1 MLRISVDFLESS
13 ARYRALNIR
22 RRRQP
27 RRVFH
32 SFLMNAKNIRN
43 IAIIAHVDHGKTT
56 LVDCLLQQSGTYREN
71 QQVQERAMD
80 SMDLE
85 REKGI
90 TIKAKN
96 LAVKWINPKD
106 GEEYTINIVD
116 TPGHADFGAEVERV
130 MKMVDG
136 VLLLTDAVGG
146 PQAQTRWVLR
156 KALDQGL
163 KTICVVNKVD
173 RDTSRPEWVHDK
185 VLELFLDLDADE
197 DQFNAP
203 FLYASAKMG
212 FADRE
217 VDGPRENMLDLFET
231 IVDRIPAPVIEEG
244 EFRML
249 ASNIDWDDYVGRM
262 AIGRVLS
269 GEIKVG
275 QTIFALRKDGKKDR
289 VKVTKMKSFS
299 GAGDTDDVTEA
310 VAGDIVG
317 LAGFDD
323 VDIGD
328 TLAATADAEA
338 LPFVE
343 IDPATVQMEF
353 SVNSGPLAGKDGKK
367 VTSRQIRERLIRETQ
382 SNISISVEDTDDGT
396 RFLVNARGSMQIA
409 VLVETMR
416 REGFELLVSRP
427 TVLYKTIDGKQHEPF
442 EQVWVEVPEEHLGG
456 VMENLSKR
464 KGKVTNME
472 HHNSGVTV
480 EAEISTRGLIGF
492 ESDLVTMT
500 SGHGVMSHSF
510 LEYRSHC
517 GEIVTRLTGTLVS
530 MEQGKTMPYA
540 LDMIQTR
547 GKLFVGPGEEVYAG
561 MIVGENPRK
570 EDMPV
575 NPAKAKQLDNMRS
588 SGTDKSIQLSPPI
601 KFSLERAIEYIAPDE
616 LVEITPQFLRMRKRI
631 LDENVR
637 RKMARAAKK

>member
-1 MLRISVDFLESS
+1 V
-13 ARYRALNIR
+13 
-22 RRRQP
+22 
-27 RRVFH
+27 
-32 SFLMNAKNIRN
+32 NAAHIRN

-56 LVDCLLQQSGTYREN
+56 LVDCLLQQSGTFREN
-71 QQVQERAMD
+71 QAVAERAMD

-96 LAVKWINPKD
+96 TAIKWANPKD
-106 GEEYTINIVD
+106 GITYTINIVD

-156 KALDQGL
+156 KALDAGL
-163 KTICVVNKVD
+163 KTICVINKID
-173 RDTSRPEWVHDK
+173 RETSRPDWVHDK

-203 FLYASAKMG
+203 FLYASAKNG

-217 VDGPRENMLDLFET
+217 VDGPRKNMNDLFET
-231 IVDRIPAPVIEEG
+231 VIERIPPPVIEEG
-244 EFRML
+244 DFRML
-249 ASNIDWDDYVGRM
+249 VSNIDWDDYVGRM
-262 AIGRVLS
+262 AIGRILS
-269 GEIKVG
+269 GEVKQG
-275 QTIFALRKDGKKDR
+275 QTIHALRKDGTRDR
-289 VKVTKMKSFS
+289 VKITKMKTFS
-299 GAGDTDDVTEA
+299 GLATDDVNEA

-317 LAGFDD
+317 LAGFED

-328 TLAATADAEA
+328 TLAATPDAEA

-353 SVNSGPLAGKDGKK
+353 SVNNGPLAGKDGKK
-367 VTSRQIRERLIRETQ
+367 VTSRQIRDRLIRETQ
-382 SNISISVEDTDDGT
+382 SNISISIEDTDDGT
-396 RFLVNARGSMQIA
+396 RFLVNARGAMQIA
-409 VLVETMR
+409 ILVETMR
-416 REGFELLVSRP
+416 REGFEVLVSRP
-427 TVLYKTIDGKQHEPF
+427 TVLYKEIDGTRCEPF
-442 EQVWVEVPEEHLGG
+442 EQVWVEVPEEQLGG

-464 KGKVTNME
+464 KAKVTNME
-472 HHNSGVTV
+472 HHNAGVTV
-480 EAEISTRGLIGF
+480 EAEAPTRGLIGF

-510 LEYRSHC
+510 LEYRPHC
-517 GEIVTRLTGTLVS
+517 GEITTRQTGTLVS
-530 MEQGKTMPYA
+530 MEIGKAMPYA
-540 LDMIQTR
+540 LDMIQNR
-547 GKLFVGPGEEVYAG
+547 GKLFIGPGEEVYAG

-575 NPAKAKQLDNMRS
+575 NPAKAKQLDNMRA
-588 SGTDKSIQLSPPI
+588 SGSDKGIQLAPPV
-601 KFSLERAIEYIAPDE
+601 KFSLERAIEYIANDE
-616 LVEITPQFLRMRKRI
+616 LVEATPNFLRMRKRE
-631 LDENVR
+631 LDENKR
-637 RKMARAAKK
+637 RKAAKAAKA

>member
-1 MLRISVDFLESS
+1 
-13 ARYRALNIR
+13 
-22 RRRQP
+22 
-27 RRVFH
+27 
-32 SFLMNAKNIRN
+32 MNAEHIRN

-56 LVDCLLQQSGTYREN
+56 LVDCLLKQSGTYREN
-71 QQVQERAMD
+71 EQVEERAMD

-96 LAVKWINPKD
+96 LAVKWLNPRD
-106 GEEYTINIVD
+106 GITYTINIVD

-156 KALDQGL
+156 KALEAGL
-163 KTICVVNKVD
+163 KTICVINKVD
-173 RDTSRPEWVHDK
+173 RETSRPDWVHDK

-217 VDGPRENMLDLFET
+217 VDGPRENMVDLFET
-231 IVDRIPAPVIEEG
+231 IIDRIPPPVIEEG
-244 EFRML
+244 DFRML
-249 ASNIDWDDYVGRM
+249 VSNIDWDAYVGRM

-269 GEIKVG
+269 GEVKQG
-275 QTIFALRKDGKKDR
+275 QNIYALRKDGRKDR

-299 GAGDTDDVTEA
+299 GAGNTDDVEQA
-310 VAGDIVG
+310 VAGDIIG

-328 TLAATADAEA
+328 TLAASPEAEP

-353 SVNSGPLAGKDGKK
+353 SVNNGPLAGKDGKK

-382 SNISISVEDTDDGT
+382 SNISISIEDTDDGT
-396 RFLVNARGSMQIA
+396 RFLVNARGAMQIA

-416 REGFELLVSRP
+416 REGFEVLVSRP
-427 TVLYKTIDGKQHEPF
+427 TVLYKEIDGTRCEPF
-442 EQVWVEVPEEHLGG
+442 EQVWVEVPEDQLGG
-456 VMENLSKR
+456 VMENLAKR

-472 HHNSGVTV
+472 HHNTGVTV
-480 EAEISTRGLIGF
+480 EAEVPTRGLIGF

-510 LEYRSHC
+510 LEYRPFC
-517 GEIVTRLTGTLVS
+517 GEIVTRQTGTLVS
-530 MEQGKTMPYA
+530 MEQGKAMPYA
-540 LDMIQTR
+540 LDMVQNR
-547 GKLFVGPGEEVYAG
+547 GKLFIAPGEEVYGG

-575 NPAKAKQLDNMRS
+575 NPAKAKQLDNMRA
-588 SGTDKSIQLSPPI
+588 SGSDKGIQLAPPV

-616 LVEITPQFLRMRKRI
+616 LVEATPHFLRMRKRI

-637 RKMARAAKK
+637 RKIAKAAKA

>member
-1 MLRISVDFLESS
+1 
-13 ARYRALNIR
+13 
-22 RRRQP
+22 
-27 RRVFH
+27 
-32 SFLMNAKNIRN
+32 MNAEHIRN

-56 LVDCLLQQSGTYREN
+56 LVDCLLQQSGTFREN
-71 QQVQERAMD
+71 QAVEERVMD

-96 LAVKWINPKD
+96 TAIKWENPKD
-106 GEEYTINIVD
+106 GITYTINIVD

-156 KALDQGL
+156 KALDAGL
-163 KTICVVNKVD
+163 KTICVINKID
-173 RDTSRPEWVHDK
+173 RDTSRPDWVHDK

-203 FLYASAKMG
+203 FLYASAKNG
-212 FADRE
+212 FADCE
-217 VDGPRENMLDLFET
+217 VDGPRENMNDLFKTVIE
-231 IVDRIPAPVIEEG
+231 RIPPPTIEEG
-244 EFRML
+244 DFRML
-249 ASNIDWDDYVGRM
+249 VSNIDWDDYVGRM

-269 GEIKVG
+269 GEIKQG
-275 QTIFALRKDGKKDR
+275 QTIHALRKDGSKDR
-289 VKVTKMKSFS
+289 VKVTKMKTFS
-299 GAGDTDDVTEA
+299 GLATDDIENA

-328 TLAATADAEA
+328 TLAATPDAEA

-353 SVNSGPLAGKDGKK
+353 SVNDGPLAGKDGKK
-367 VTSRQIRERLIRETQ
+367 VTSRQIRERLVRETQ
-382 SNISISVEDTDDGT
+382 SNISISIEDTDKGT
-396 RFLVNARGSMQIA
+396 TFLVNARGAMQIA

-416 REGFELLVSRP
+416 REGFEVLVSRP
-427 TVLYKTIDGKQHEPF
+427 TVLYKEIDGKQHEPF
-442 EQVWVEVPEEHLGG
+442 EQVWVEVPEDHLGG
-456 VMENLSKR
+456 VMENLAKR
-464 KGKVTNME
+464 KAKVTNME
-472 HHNSGVTV
+472 HHNAGVTV
-480 EAEISTRGLIGF
+480 EAEAPTRGLIGF

-510 LEYRSHC
+510 LEYRPFS
-517 GEIVTRLTGTLVS
+517 GEITTRQTGTLVS
-530 MEQGKTMPYA
+530 MELGKAMPYA
-540 LDMIQTR
+540 LDNIQTR
-547 GKLFVGPGEEVYAG
+547 GKLFIGPGEEVYGG

-575 NPAKAKQLDNMRS
+575 NPAKAKQLDNMRA
-588 SGTDKSIQLSPPI
+588 SGSDKGIQLAPPL

-616 LVEITPQFLRMRKRI
+616 LVEATPQFLRMRKRE
-631 LDENVR
+631 LDENKR
-637 RKMARAAKK
+637 RKAAKAAKG

>member
-1 MLRISVDFLESS
+1 V
-13 ARYRALNIR
+13 
-22 RRRQP
+22 
-27 RRVFH
+27 
-32 SFLMNAKNIRN
+32 NAAHIRN

-56 LVDCLLQQSGTYREN
+56 LVDCLLKQSGTYREN
-71 QQVQERAMD
+71 QQVEERAMD

-96 LAVKWINPKD
+96 LAVKWLNPRD
-106 GEEYTINIVD
+106 GITYTINIVD

-156 KALDQGL
+156 KALEAGL
-163 KTICVVNKVD
+163 KTICVINKVD
-173 RDTSRPEWVHDK
+173 RETSRPDWVHDK

-217 VDGPRENMLDLFET
+217 VDGPRDNMIDLFET
-231 IVDRIPAPVIEEG
+231 IIDRIPPPVIEDG
-244 EFRML
+244 DFRML
-249 ASNIDWDDYVGRM
+249 VSNIDWDDYVGRM

-269 GEIKVG
+269 GEVNQG
-275 QTIFALRKDGKKDR
+275 QTIHALRKDGRKDR
-289 VKVTKMKSFS
+289 VKITKMKSFS
-299 GAGDTDDVTEA
+299 GAGNTDDVDQA
-310 VAGDIVG
+310 VAGDIIG
-317 LAGFDD
+317 LAGFND

-328 TLAATADAEA
+328 TLAASPDAEQ

-353 SVNSGPLAGKDGKK
+353 SVNNGPLAGKDGKK

-382 SNISISVEDTDDGT
+382 SNISISIEDTDDGT
-396 RFLVNARGSMQIA
+396 RFLVNARGAMQIA

-416 REGFELLVSRP
+416 REGFEVLVSRP
-427 TVLYKTIDGKQHEPF
+427 TVLYKEIDGTRCEPF
-442 EQVWVEVPEEHLGG
+442 EQVWVEVPEDQLGG
-456 VMENLSKR
+456 VMENLAKR

-472 HHNSGVTV
+472 HHNAGVTV
-480 EAEISTRGLIGF
+480 EAEVPTRGLIGF

-510 LEYRSHC
+510 LEYRPFC
-517 GEIVTRLTGTLVS
+517 GEIVTRQTGTLVS
-530 MEQGKTMPYA
+530 MEQGKAMPYA
-540 LDMIQTR
+540 LDMAQNR
-547 GKLFVGPGEEVYAG
+547 GKLFVAPGEEVYGG

-575 NPAKAKQLDNMRS
+575 NPAKAKQLDNMRA
-588 SGTDKSIQLSPPI
+588 SGSDKGIQLAPPV

-616 LVEITPQFLRMRKRI
+616 LVEATPHFLRMRKRI

-637 RKMARAAKK
+637 RKMAKAGKA

>member
-1 MLRISVDFLESS
+1 MPSLIYPADFL
-13 ARYRALNIR
+13 
-22 RRRQP
+22 
-27 RRVFH
+27 RRVSYLYTTS
-32 SFLMNAKNIRN
+32 SFMDARNIRN

-56 LVDCLLQQSGTYREN
+56 LVDCLLAQSGTYREN
-71 QQVQERAMD
+71 ERVQERAMD

-96 LAVKWINPKD
+96 LAVKWTNPED
-106 GEEYTINIVD
+106 GEVYTINIVD

-163 KTICVVNKVD
+163 KTICVINKVD
-173 RDTSRPEWVHDK
+173 RDSARPDWVHDK

-212 FADRE
+212 FADNS
-217 VDGPRENMLDLFET
+217 VNGPRENMADLFKT
-231 IVDRIPAPVIEEG
+231 IVERIPAPSIEKG
-244 EFRML
+244 DFRML
-249 ASNIDWDDYVGRM
+249 VSNIDWDDYVGRM

-275 QTIFALRKDGKKDR
+275 QTIYALRKDGKRDR

-299 GAGDTDDVTEA
+299 GAGNTDDVIDA

-328 TLAATADAEA
+328 TLAAQQDAESM
-338 LPFVE
+338 PFVE
-343 IDPATVQMEF
+343 IDPATIQMEF
-353 SVNSGPLAGKDGKK
+353 SVNNGPLAGKDGKK

-382 SNISISVEDTDDGT
+382 SNISISIEDTEDGT
-396 RFLVNARGSMQIA
+396 RFLVNARGAMQIA

-427 TVLYKTIDGKQHEPF
+427 TVLYKEIEGTRCEPF
-442 EQVWVEVPEEHLGG
+442 EQVWVEVPEEQLGG
-456 VMENLSKR
+456 VMENLAKR

-472 HHNSGVTV
+472 HHNAGVTV
-480 EAEISTRGLIGF
+480 EAEVPTRGLIGF

-510 LEYRSHC
+510 LDYRPHC

-540 LDMIQTR
+540 LDMIQNR
-547 GKLFVGPGEEVYAG
+547 GKLFVSAGEEVYAG
-561 MIVGENPRK
+561 MIVGENPRI

-575 NPAKAKQLDNMRS
+575 NPAKAKQLDNMRA
-588 SGTDKSIQLSPPI
+588 SGSDKGIQLAPPV

-616 LVEITPQFLRMRKRI
+616 LVEATPQFLRMRKRE
-631 LDENVR
+631 LDENKR
-637 RKMARAAKK
+637 RKLAKAGKS

>member
-1 MLRISVDFLESS
+1 MD
-13 ARYRALNIR
+13 AR
-22 RRRQP
+22 
-27 RRVFH
+27 
-32 SFLMNAKNIRN
+32 NIRN

-56 LVDCLLQQSGTYREN
+56 LVDCLLAQSGTYREN
-71 QQVQERAMD
+71 ERVQERAMD

-96 LAVKWINPKD
+96 LAVKWTNPED
-106 GEEYTINIVD
+106 GEVYTINIVD

-163 KTICVVNKVD
+163 KTICVINKVD
-173 RDTSRPEWVHDK
+173 RDSARPDWVHDK

-212 FADRE
+212 FADNS
-217 VDGPRENMLDLFET
+217 VNGPRENMADLFKT
-231 IVDRIPAPVIEEG
+231 IVERIPAPTIEKG
-244 EFRML
+244 DFRML
-249 ASNIDWDDYVGRM
+249 VSNIDWDDYVGRM

-275 QTIFALRKDGKKDR
+275 QTIYALRKDGKRDR

-299 GAGDTDDVTEA
+299 GAGNTDDVIDA

-328 TLAATADAEA
+328 TLAAQQDAESM
-338 LPFVE
+338 PFVE
-343 IDPATVQMEF
+343 IDPATIQMEF
-353 SVNSGPLAGKDGKK
+353 SVNNGPLAGKDGKK

-382 SNISISVEDTDDGT
+382 SNISISIEDTEDGT
-396 RFLVNARGSMQIA
+396 RFLVNARGAMQIA

-427 TVLYKTIDGKQHEPF
+427 TVLYKEIEGTRCEPF
-442 EQVWVEVPEEHLGG
+442 EQVWVEVPEEQLGG
-456 VMENLSKR
+456 VMENLAKR

-472 HHNSGVTV
+472 HHNAGVTV
-480 EAEISTRGLIGF
+480 EAEVPTRGLIGF

-510 LEYRSHC
+510 LDYRPHC

-540 LDMIQTR
+540 LDMIQNR
-547 GKLFVGPGEEVYAG
+547 GKLFVSAGEEVYAG
-561 MIVGENPRK
+561 MIVGENPRI

-575 NPAKAKQLDNMRS
+575 NPAKAKQLDNMRA
-588 SGTDKSIQLSPPI
+588 SGSDKGIQLAPPV

-616 LVEITPQFLRMRKRI
+616 LVEATPQFLRMRKRE
-631 LDENVR
+631 LDENKR
-637 RKMARAAKK
+637 RKLAKAGKS

>member
-1 MLRISVDFLESS
+1 MD
-13 ARYRALNIR
+13 AR
-22 RRRQP
+22 
-27 RRVFH
+27 
-32 SFLMNAKNIRN
+32 NIRN

-56 LVDCLLQQSGTYREN
+56 LVDCLLAQSGTYREN
-71 QQVQERAMD
+71 ERVQERAMD

-96 LAVKWINPKD
+96 LAVKWTNPED
-106 GEEYTINIVD
+106 GDVYTINIVD

-163 KTICVVNKVD
+163 KTICVINKVD
-173 RDTSRPEWVHDK
+173 RDSARPDWVHDK

-212 FADRE
+212 FADNS
-217 VDGPRENMLDLFET
+217 VSGPRENMADLFKT
-231 IVDRIPAPVIEEG
+231 IVERIPAPTIEKG
-244 EFRML
+244 DFRML
-249 ASNIDWDDYVGRM
+249 VSNIDWDDYVGRM

-275 QTIFALRKDGKKDR
+275 QTIYALRKDGKRDR

-299 GAGDTDDVTEA
+299 GAGNTDDVIDA

-328 TLAATADAEA
+328 TLAAQQDAESM
-338 LPFVE
+338 PFVE
-343 IDPATVQMEF
+343 IDPATIQMEF
-353 SVNSGPLAGKDGKK
+353 SVNNGPLAGIDGKK

-382 SNISISVEDTDDGT
+382 SNISISIEDTEDGT
-396 RFLVNARGSMQIA
+396 RFLVNARGAMQIA

-427 TVLYKTIDGKQHEPF
+427 TVLYKEIEGTRCEPF
-442 EQVWVEVPEEHLGG
+442 EQVWVEVPEEQLGG
-456 VMENLSKR
+456 VMENLAKR

-472 HHNSGVTV
+472 HHNAGVTV
-480 EAEISTRGLIGF
+480 EAEVPTRGLIGF

-510 LEYRSHC
+510 LDYRPHC

-540 LDMIQTR
+540 LDMIQNR
-547 GKLFVGPGEEVYAG
+547 GKLFVSAGEEVYAG
-561 MIVGENPRK
+561 MIVGENPRI

-575 NPAKAKQLDNMRS
+575 NPAKAKQLDNMRA
-588 SGTDKSIQLSPPI
+588 SGSDKGIQLAPPV

-616 LVEITPQFLRMRKRI
+616 LVEATPQFLRMRKRE
-631 LDENVR
+631 LDENKR
-637 RKMARAAKK
+637 RKLAKAGKS

>member
-1 MLRISVDFLESS
+1 
-13 ARYRALNIR
+13 
-22 RRRQP
+22 
-27 RRVFH
+27 
-32 SFLMNAKNIRN
+32 MNAKHIRN

-56 LVDCLLQQSGTYREN
+56 LVDCLLKQSGAYRDN

-96 LAVKWINPKD
+96 LAVKWENPKD
-106 GEEYTINIVD
+106 GVNYTINIVD

-156 KALDQGL
+156 KALDAGL
-163 KTICVVNKVD
+163 KTICVINKVD
-173 RDTSRPEWVHDK
+173 RDTSRPDWVHDK

-212 FADRE
+212 FADLE
-217 VDGPRENMLDLFET
+217 VNGPRENMTDLFQT
-231 IVDRIPAPVIEEG
+231 IIERIPPPAIEEG
-244 EFRML
+244 DFRML
-249 ASNIDWDDYVGRM
+249 LSNIDWDDYVGRM

-269 GEIKVG
+269 GEVHVG
-275 QTIFALRKDGKKDR
+275 QTIYALRKDGRRER

-299 GAGDTDDVTEA
+299 GAGNTDDVTDA
-310 VAGDIVG
+310 AAGDIVG

-328 TLAATADAEA
+328 TLAASEDAEA
-338 LPFVE
+338 MPFVE

-353 SVNSGPLAGKDGKK
+353 SVNNGPLAGKDGKK
-367 VTSRQIRERLIRETQ
+367 VTSRQIRDRLIRETQ

-396 RFLVNARGSMQIA
+396 CFLVNARGAMQIA

-416 REGFELLVSRP
+416 REGFEVLVSRP
-427 TVLYKTIDGKQHEPF
+427 TVLYKEIDGTRCEPF
-442 EQVWVEVPEEHLGG
+442 ERVWVEVPEDQLGG

-464 KGKVTNME
+464 KSKVTNME
-472 HHNSGVTV
+472 HHNAGVTV
-480 EAEISTRGLIGF
+480 EAEAPTRGLIGF

-510 LEYRSHC
+510 LEYRPIC
-517 GEIVTRLTGTLVS
+517 GEIITRQTGTLVS
-530 MEQGKTMPYA
+530 MEQGKAMPYA
-540 LDMIQTR
+540 LDMIQNR
-547 GKLFVGPGEEVYAG
+547 GKLFIGPSEEVYGG

-575 NPAKAKQLDNMRS
+575 NPAKAKQLDNMRA
-588 SGTDKSIQLSPPI
+588 SGSDKGIQLAPPI

-616 LVEITPQFLRMRKRI
+616 LVEATPNFLRMRKRE
-631 LDENVR
+631 LDENKR
-637 RKMARAAKK
+637 RKAAKAAKA

>member
-1 MLRISVDFLESS
+1 
-13 ARYRALNIR
+13 
-22 RRRQP
+22 
-27 RRVFH
+27 
-32 SFLMNAKNIRN
+32 MNAEHIRN

-56 LVDCLLQQSGTYREN
+56 LVDCLLQQSGTFREN
-71 QQVQERAMD
+71 QQVEERAMD

-96 LAVKWINPKD
+96 TAVRWENPKD
-106 GEEYTINIVD
+106 GITYTINIVD

-156 KALDQGL
+156 KALDAGL
-163 KTICVVNKVD
+163 KTICVINKID

-185 VLELFLDLDADE
+185 VLELFLDLEADD

-217 VDGPRENMLDLFET
+217 ADGPRKNMNDLFET
-231 IVDRIPAPVIEEG
+231 VVERIPPPIIEDG

-249 ASNIDWDDYVGRM
+249 VSNIDWDDYVGRM
-262 AIGRVLS
+262 AIGRILS
-269 GEIKVG
+269 GDVKQG
-275 QTIFALRKDGKKDR
+275 QTIFALRKDGRKQR
-289 VKVTKMKSFS
+289 VKITKMKTFS
-299 GAGDTDDVTEA
+299 GLATDEVSEA

-328 TLAATADAEA
+328 TLAMDETAEA

-343 IDPATVQMEF
+343 LDPATVQMEF
-353 SVNSGPLAGKDGKK
+353 SVNNGPLAGQDGKK
-367 VTSRQIRERLIRETQ
+367 VTSRQIRERLVRETQ
-382 SNISISVEDTDDGT
+382 SNISISLEDTDEGT
-396 RFLVNARGSMQIA
+396 KFRVNARGAMQIA

-427 TVLYKTIDGKQHEPF
+427 TVLYKEVDGTRCEPF
-442 EQVWVEVPEEHLGG
+442 EQVWVETPEDQLGG
-456 VMENLSKR
+456 IMENLAKR
-464 KGKVTNME
+464 KGKITNIE
-472 HHNSGVTV
+472 HHNAGVTL
-480 EAEISTRGLIGF
+480 EAEVSTRGLIGF

-510 LEYRSHC
+510 SDYRPYC
-517 GEIVTRLTGTLVS
+517 GEISTRLTGTLVS
-530 MEQGKTMPYA
+530 MELGKAMPYA
-540 LDMIQTR
+540 LDAIQNR
-547 GKLFVGPGEEVYAG
+547 GKLFIEPGEEVYNG
-561 MIVGENPRK
+561 MIVGENPRR

-575 NPAKAKQLDNMRS
+575 NPAKAKQLDNMRA
-588 SGTDKSIQLSPPI
+588 SGSDKGIQLAPPI
-601 KFSLERAIEYIAPDE
+601 SFSLERAIEYIAPDE
-616 LVEITPQFLRMRKRI
+616 LVEATPNFLRMRKRE
-631 LDENVR
+631 LDANKR
-637 RKMARAAKK
+637 RKLAKAGR